1 MKNKKK
7 IAIVGAG
14 FFGCTL
20 SLILSKRFN
29 VDLYE
34 RKPNILNEASMCN
47 QLRFHEGFH
56 YPRSLKTINEI
67 KKSNSQFVK
76 FYGNDIFGTT
86 KNFYAI
92 SKKKSKINFEN
103 YIKFLKKHKLNFR
116 IKKNI
121 KLISDKIEGVIETNE
136 KNLNYF
142 KFKKKIL
149 LKLKKSNVNLKLSS
163 QLDKNI
169 LRYKN
174 YDHIVVAAYKNN
186 NNILNNLGFKVSD
199 KYRYEL
205 VEKIAV
211 KLPKKYKNISFVV
224 LDGDFVCIDPYIGTK
239 LHLISHVKYSKI
251 KIINSYYPKFASKY
265 DKFLI
270 KTKNTNIKKSKFNLF
285 IKYGLKYLPYI
296 SKAKYKFSYFVVR
309 TIKYKVEKTSER
321 VNLVKNFNNN
331 VTTIMSGKWNTC
343 VTESFKIEKYLLN
356 KFK

>member
-1 MKNKKK
+1 MKIKKK

-20 SLILSKRFN
+20 SLILSKKFD

-34 RKPNILNEASMCN
+34 RKPDILNEASMCN

-56 YPRSLKTINEI
+56 YPRSSKTVNEI
-67 KKSNSQFVK
+67 KTSNTQFVK
-76 FYGNDIFGTT
+76 FYGDDIFGTT
-86 KNFYAI
+86 KNLYAI
-92 SKKKSKINFEN
+92 SKKHSKINFSKYLN
-103 YIKFLKKHKLNFR
+103 FLKKHKLKFK
-116 IKKNI
+116 IKKYK
-121 KLISDKIEGVIETNE
+121 KLTSDKIEGVIETNE

-149 LKLKKSNVNLKLSS
+149 FKLNKSKVNLKLSS

-169 LRYKN
+169 LKYKN
-174 YDHIVVAAYKNN
+174 YDHIVIAAYKNN
-186 NNILNNLGFKVSD
+186 NSILKNLGFKILD

-211 KLPKKYKNISFVV
+211 KLPQKYKKISFVV
-224 LDGDFVCIDPYIGTK
+224 LDGNFICIDPYIGTN

-251 KIINSYYPKFASKY
+251 KIINSYFPKFSRQY
-265 DKFLI
+265 DRLLI
-270 KTKNTNIKKSKFNLF
+270 KTKSKNIKKSKFNLF
-285 IKYGLKYLPYI
+285 KKHGSKYLPYV

-309 TIKYKVEKTSER
+309 TIKHKVEKTSER
-321 VNLVKNFNNN
+321 TNLVKKLNNK
-331 VTTIMSGKWNTC
+331 VTTIISGKWNTC
-343 VTESFKIEKYLLN
+343 VTESLKIEKYLLN